1 MISVSAMTRSEQFG
15 EGSFPVIVK
24 SLGQRGST
32 PRQIRLKVGL
42 SQLPDSGRTS
52 KLFIWGRGEGR
63 FYNSSANL

>member
-42 SQLPDSGRTS
+42 SQIAG
-52 KLFIWGRGEGR
+52 
-63 FYNSSANL
+63 